1 MSVIEDD
8 PFAGPPRRKVAHEI
22 GENLEFL
29 SADELRARAEAL
41 REEIARLEA
50 AAKAREDS
58 RRAADAFFKS

>member
-1 MSVIEDD
+1 MSVVEDD
-8 PFAGPPRRKVAHEI
+8 PFAGRPRRKTVHEI

-29 SADELRARAEAL
+29 SADELRARVGEL

-50 AAKAREDS
+50 AAKARDDS

>member
-1 MSVIEDD
+1 MSIVEDD
-8 PFAGPPRRKVAHEI
+8 PFAGRPRRKLAHEI

-29 SADELRARAEAL
+29 SAEELRARADVL

-58 RRAADAFFKS
+58 RRAADAFFKT